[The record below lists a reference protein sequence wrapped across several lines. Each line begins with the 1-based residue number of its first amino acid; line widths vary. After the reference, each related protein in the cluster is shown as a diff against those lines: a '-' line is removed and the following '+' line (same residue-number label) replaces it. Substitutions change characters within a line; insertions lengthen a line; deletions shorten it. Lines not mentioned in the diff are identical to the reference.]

1 MLIFKRCRKSTDSR
15 YILFHINFLSSHTL
29 LTRNNCLEK
38 KNQQPSSLT
47 IMLSLY
53 LKISLISGWVSMFKS
68 VIFVIEC
75 LNVKI
80 FAIDPF
86 SIQMEKYKGYSCIS
100 ILTILYEVINICC
113 FTIFRTE
120 TQVLVSALFVAV
132 VVFFWF
138 CFVCEFFCFFVYLR
152 VFFRGRGHLLISF
165 IDILTAFPFLIH
177 CKVLVK
183 RGWFEV
189 RGVFI
194 WVRG

>member
-1 MLIFKRCRKSTDSR
+1 MLIFKRYWKSTDSW
-15 YILFHINFLSSHTL
+15 YILSHINFLSSHTL
-29 LTRNNCLEK
+29 LTRNNCLET

-80 FAIDPF
+80 FAIDLF

-132 VVFFWF
+132 VIFFGFVLFASFFVFLFI
-138 CFVCEFFCFFVYLR
+138 CEFFSGGGGTF
-152 VFFRGRGHLLISF
+152 
-165 IDILTAFPFLIH
+165 
-177 CKVLVK
+177 
-183 RGWFEV
+183 W
-189 RGVFI
+189 
-194 WVRG
+194 